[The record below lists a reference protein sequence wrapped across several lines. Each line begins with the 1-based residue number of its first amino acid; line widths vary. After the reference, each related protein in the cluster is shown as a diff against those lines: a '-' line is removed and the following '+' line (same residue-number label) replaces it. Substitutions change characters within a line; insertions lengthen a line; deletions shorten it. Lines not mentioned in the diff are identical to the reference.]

1 MKTPRSIVISAPS
14 GAGKSTIVGA
24 LLAKFPQLAFS
35 ISACSRP
42 PRGQEQNGVHYYF
55 LQPEQF
61 KQKIEEGAFFEWE
74 EVYTG
79 MYYGTLQAELERIW
93 SAGKVVVFDV
103 DVIGGIKIKQKLQ
116 DAALSIFIHP
126 PSIAVLEERLRK
138 RQTDSEEKIQL
149 RIAKAAEEMS
159 HSSAFDHVVVN
170 DDLTVAIEQIEQLIL
185 AFISLF
191 HLHPINNLLLSLL
204 ITLLLLQNK

>member
-116 DAALSIFIHP
+116 DAALSIFIQP
-126 PSIAVLEERLRK
+126 PSIAILEERLRK
-138 RQTDSEEKIQL
+138 RQTDSEEKRQL

-185 AFISLF
+185 AFIE
-191 HLHPINNLLLSLL
+191 PWE
-204 ITLLLLQNK
+204 

>member
-116 DAALSIFIHP
+116 DAALSIFIQP
-126 PSIAVLEERLRK
+126 PSIAILEERLRK

-170 DDLTVAIEQIEQLIL
+170 DNLTVAIEQIEQLIL
-185 AFISLF
+185 AFIE
-191 HLHPINNLLLSLL
+191 PWE
-204 ITLLLLQNK
+204 

>member
-116 DAALSIFIHP
+116 DAALSIFIQP

-170 DDLTVAIEQIEQLIL
+170 DNLTVTIEQIEQLIL
-185 AFISLF
+185 AYIE
-191 HLHPINNLLLSLL
+191 PWE
-204 ITLLLLQNK
+204 

>member
-116 DAALSIFIHP
+116 DAALSIFIQP

-170 DDLTVAIEQIEQLIL
+170 DNLTVTIEQIEQLIL
-185 AFISLF
+185 AFIE
-191 HLHPINNLLLSLL
+191 PWE
-204 ITLLLLQNK
+204 

>member
-116 DAALSIFIHP
+116 DAALSIFIQP

-185 AFISLF
+185 AFIE
-191 HLHPINNLLLSLL
+191 PWE
-204 ITLLLLQNK
+204 

>member
-185 AFISLF
+185 AFIE
-191 HLHPINNLLLSLL
+191 PWE
-204 ITLLLLQNK
+204 

>member
-116 DAALSIFIHP
+116 DAALSIFIQP
-126 PSIAVLEERLRK
+126 PSIAILEERLRK

-149 RIAKAAEEMS
+149 RSAKAAEEMS

-170 DDLTVAIEQIEQLIL
+170 DDLTVAIDQIEQLIL
-185 AFISLF
+185 AFIE
-191 HLHPINNLLLSLL
+191 PWE
-204 ITLLLLQNK
+204 

>member
-116 DAALSIFIHP
+116 DAALSIFIQP

-159 HSSAFDHVVVN
+159 HASAFDHVVVN

-185 AFISLF
+185 AFIE
-191 HLHPINNLLLSLL
+191 P
-204 ITLLLLQNK
+204 

>member
-42 PRGQEQNGVHYYF
+42 PRGQEENGVHYYF

-74 EVYTG
+74 EVYKNNF
-79 MYYGTLQAELERIW
+79 YGTLGCTEIIKNILPTPSHIFVASGTGNTTSGILIESKEFQNGR
-93 SAGKVVVFDV
+93 VFTSNLNRLHYKIMIISNYDV
-103 DVIGGIKIKQKLQ
+103 SPK
-116 DAALSIFIHP
+116 
-126 PSIAVLEERLRK
+126 
-138 RQTDSEEKIQL
+138 
-149 RIAKAAEEMS
+149 
-159 HSSAFDHVVVN
+159 N
-170 DDLTVAIEQIEQLIL
+170 WTVD
-185 AFISLF
+185 
-191 HLHPINNLLLSLL
+191 
-204 ITLLLLQNK
+204 

>member
-116 DAALSIFIHP
+116 DAALSIFIQP
-126 PSIAVLEERLRK
+126 PSIAILEERLRK

-170 DDLTVAIEQIEQLIL
+170 DNLTVTIEQIEQLIL
-185 AFISLF
+185 AFIE
-191 HLHPINNLLLSLL
+191 PWE
-204 ITLLLLQNK
+204 

>member
-14 GAGKSTIVGA
+14 GAGKSTIVVS

-116 DAALSIFIHP
+116 DAALSIFIQP
-126 PSIAVLEERLRK
+126 PSIAILEERLRK

-185 AFISLF
+185 AFIE
-191 HLHPINNLLLSLL
+191 PWE
-204 ITLLLLQNK
+204 

>member
-170 DDLTVAIEQIEQLIL
+170 DNLTVTIEQIEQLIL
-185 AFISLF
+185 AFIE
-191 HLHPINNLLLSLL
+191 PWE
-204 ITLLLLQNK
+204 

>member
-93 SAGKVVVFDV
+93 SAGKVV
-103 DVIGGIKIKQKLQ
+103 
-116 DAALSIFIHP
+116 
-126 PSIAVLEERLRK
+126 
-138 RQTDSEEKIQL
+138 
-149 RIAKAAEEMS
+149 
-159 HSSAFDHVVVN
+159 
-170 DDLTVAIEQIEQLIL
+170 
-185 AFISLF
+185 
-191 HLHPINNLLLSLL
+191 
-204 ITLLLLQNK
+204 

>member
-170 DDLTVAIEQIEQLIL
+170 DDLTVAIE
-185 AFISLF
+185 
-191 HLHPINNLLLSLL
+191 P
-204 ITLLLLQNK
+204 